1 MDVVHDTSA
10 NRHTTPRL
18 HNAPPAACRCLQ
30 VRLVEEEPS
39 YMTYGSAFEVY
50 CARYGREV
58 DTAIATFKNR
68 CCARSGGPLPDS
80 EAQRRFQLQLK
91 VPTRPAEL
99 KTWMLTAVM

>member
-1 MDVVHDTSA
+1 M
-10 NRHTTPRL
+10 
-18 HNAPPAACRCLQ
+18 
-30 VRLVEEEPS
+30 EEEPS

-91 VPTRPAEL
+91 VRFWSSRGRPAVAEL
-99 KTWMLTAVM
+99 GTSAHLLV

>member
-1 MDVVHDTSA
+1 
-10 NRHTTPRL
+10 
-18 HNAPPAACRCLQ
+18 
-30 VRLVEEEPS
+30 
-39 YMTYGSAFEVY
+39 MTYGSAFEVY

-91 VPTRPAEL
+91 VRFWSSRGRPAVAEL
-99 KTWMLTAVM
+99 GTSAHLLVYNKVEAPRQHCSRHHQCLKLLIRMCRLHT

>member
-1 MDVVHDTSA
+1 M
-10 NRHTTPRL
+10 
-18 HNAPPAACRCLQ
+18 
-30 VRLVEEEPS
+30 RLVEEEPS

-91 VPTRPAEL
+91 VRDGPAESGAWL
-99 KTWMLTAVM
+99 AMRYTCHPDGTCISAGLVKA

>member
-1 MDVVHDTSA
+1 LV
-10 NRHTTPRL
+10 
-18 HNAPPAACRCLQ
+18 LQ
-30 VRLVEEEPS
+30 VRLIEEEPS

-68 CCARSGGPLPDS
+68 CCAHRGGPLPDS

-91 VPTRPAEL
+91 VLPRGVSPAVL
-99 KTWMLTAVM
+99 AIWTPHLQA